1 MRGETIRQVSPRG
14 TCTDSRYD
22 GRGRVWQRTDYAN
35 ASCSGASEAQAN
47 WLFDTASNGIGSLA
61 EENSSVGG
69 VQRVAITPTYD
80 SYGRGK
86 TVTTLLDGKT
96 YVGQSTYDQYGRPY
110 QSFFTAPGVNSTG
123 ELIEY
128 NSQGYQYRV
137 RSAYPSTSG
146 LIDSE
151 VITNAR
157 GQVTDER
164 RMAGAQIMTT
174 REYDTNTGRL
184 KRIQT
189 AGGYLQDLSYDYDN
203 LGNVTYRED
212 ATGFSA
218 ILREEFD
225 YDALQRLLSATVKR
239 NGTIQPGQQSYT
251 YAGDG
256 NISTKSG
263 VSGSYVYASRPSQCT
278 TVSGS
283 VTPGPHAVSQANNTS
298 YCYDANGNLLRTFI
312 GASSTSDKILSWTAY
327 DQTATIS
334 SAQANSKVG
343 FDYGPNRERIRRL
356 DYAAALSTSA
366 ETVTHFVGG
375 AEVRWTVNSST
386 NGANVLQEVRRYLG
400 GIIIVQRGTGTAQTI
415 RREYLLTDAQGS
427 TYAVLDDYGMPINA
441 SARMSFDPFGRRR
454 AADDWLTA
462 TPWSVAL
469 GSELKDTTRRGY
481 TGHEQVDAVGIIHMG
496 GRIYDPILGRFL
508 QADPFV
514 QAPGNSQ
521 SLNRYSYV
529 FNNPMA
535 YTDPTGYW
543 GAKEQAGLR
552 TVAAIV
558 IACVTGYYAG
568 AAISAGGAGAVG
580 NAAAISFAGGFAAGA
595 VQSGTLRGAAIG
607 GISSLAF
614 FGVAQAFPVKGM
626 NIASGEGMA
635 AYSKLA
641 LASGITGGVMA
652 ELQGG
657 RFGNGFVTAGANA
670 YLAPIP
676 EAASS
681 NAGTQT
687 VIAAVIGGTV
697 SRVTGGKFANG
708 AVTGAFQFAV
718 GRAVASSSGQKKRGA
733 FDYTDAELQGFV
745 DASPKFGM
753 DLSLNDDFLNSSK
766 GIGDSLSFGSTRAI
780 REWIDGA
787 PDSAVD
793 TDSYKIGYYGV
804 MVPSLVRLGSRRP
817 LKQPQKSDTQ

>member
-1 MRGETIRQVSPRG
+1 
-14 TCTDSRYD
+14 
-22 GRGRVWQRTDYAN
+22 
-35 ASCSGASEAQAN
+35 
-47 WLFDTASNGIGSLA
+47 
-61 EENSSVGG
+61 
-69 VQRVAITPTYD
+69 
-80 SYGRGK
+80 
-86 TVTTLLDGKT
+86 
-96 YVGQSTYDQYGRPY
+96 
-110 QSFFTAPGVNSTG
+110 
-123 ELIEY
+123 
-128 NSQGYQYRV
+128 
-137 RSAYPSTSG
+137 
-146 LIDSE
+146 
-151 VITNAR
+151 
-157 GQVTDER
+157 
-164 RMAGAQIMTT
+164 
-174 REYDTNTGRL
+174 
-184 KRIQT
+184 
-189 AGGYLQDLSYDYDN
+189 
-203 LGNVTYRED
+203 
-212 ATGFSA
+212 
-218 ILREEFD
+218 
-225 YDALQRLLSATVKR
+225 
-239 NGTIQPGQQSYT
+239 
-251 YAGDG
+251 
-256 NISTKSG
+256 
-263 VSGSYVYASRPSQCT
+263 
-278 TVSGS
+278 
-283 VTPGPHAVSQANNTS
+283 
-298 YCYDANGNLLRTFI
+298 
-312 GASSTSDKILSWTAY
+312 
-327 DQTATIS
+327 
-334 SAQANSKVG
+334 
-343 FDYGPNRERIRRL
+343 
-356 DYAAALSTSA
+356 
-366 ETVTHFVGG
+366 
-375 AEVRWTVNSST
+375 
-386 NGANVLQEVRRYLG
+386 
-400 GIIIVQRGTGTAQTI
+400 
-415 RREYLLTDAQGS
+415 
-427 TYAVLDDYGMPINA
+427 
-441 SARMSFDPFGRRR
+441 
-454 AADDWLTA
+454 
-462 TPWSVAL
+462 
-469 GSELKDTTRRGY
+469 
-481 TGHEQVDAVGIIHMG
+481 MG
-496 GRIYDPILGRFL
+496 GRIYAPNSGRFL

-521 SLNRYSYV
+521 SPNRYSYV

-804 MVPSLVRLGSRRP
+804 MVPSLVRLGYSATIKATAEVGYAIGGIEGARFANGARNFMRIAARLFTSGYGQYSFP
-817 LKQPQKSDTQ
+817 SVSAKYGGNANAIIAASARSNPYYNQLGIVGGGAQATSQAAACVAGQSGC